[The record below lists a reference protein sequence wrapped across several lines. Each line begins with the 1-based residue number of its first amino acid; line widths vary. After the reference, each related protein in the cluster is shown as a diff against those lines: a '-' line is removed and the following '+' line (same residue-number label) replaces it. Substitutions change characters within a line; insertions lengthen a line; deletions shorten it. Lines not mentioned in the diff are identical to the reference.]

1 MFVETMFHPGFTI
14 YDLRLTQQWNPL
26 PDHRARRL
34 NATSGI
40 AGAKAAHAGKSA
52 RGEAM
57 AAGRE
62 RVKNA
67 QDRLLLPGALLV
79 TIQAQLLAPFVLV
92 DFCLAAFF
100 D

>member
-1 MFVETMFHPGFTI
+1 
-14 YDLRLTQQWNPL
+14 
-26 PDHRARRL
+26 
-34 NATSGI
+34 
-40 AGAKAAHAGKSA
+40 
-52 RGEAM
+52 M